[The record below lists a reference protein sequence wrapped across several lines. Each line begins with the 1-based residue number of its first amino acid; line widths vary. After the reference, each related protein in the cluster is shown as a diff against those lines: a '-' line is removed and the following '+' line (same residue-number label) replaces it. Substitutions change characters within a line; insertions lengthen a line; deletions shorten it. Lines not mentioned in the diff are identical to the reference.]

1 MVFSQCLKTLDYIET
16 ALNSLDWGREIP
28 YIANLDPEKIWGG
41 WKKNVDYL
49 RIDGSTSAT
58 QRGDLINTFNKDN
71 LCAQTIKNAEKNSK
85 LFLISSKAGGI
96 G

>member
-1 MVFSQCLKTLDYIET
+1 MLLFSQSLRTLDFIEMV
-16 ALNSLDWGREIP
+16 LGIEDWSAHAPSVDTISGDGR
-28 YIANLDPEKIWGG
+28 KFGS

-49 RIDGSTSAT
+49 RIDGSTSSVD
-58 QRGDLINTFNKDN
+58 RGALVNQFSETPDENRL
-71 LCAQTIKNAEKNSK
+71 K